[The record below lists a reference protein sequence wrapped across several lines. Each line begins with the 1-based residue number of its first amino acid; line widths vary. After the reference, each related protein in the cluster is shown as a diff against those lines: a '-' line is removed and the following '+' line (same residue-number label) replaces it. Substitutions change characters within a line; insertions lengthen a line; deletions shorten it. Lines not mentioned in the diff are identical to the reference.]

1 MAEAILGFINIRYLN
16 SIHGNIG
23 SSVYSKFFEKKC
35 FYLLFSIFFSIVQ
48 FGYAD
53 DWEMLTTG
61 RVSLCFLFIFL
72 LVFFWC
78 LFLVAAAEESFNLTA
93 TIQTMQFPAEREY
106 GRRAIAS
113 IQLPTC
119 NGGLSGGGGQMA
131 LTSTDPASPP
141 LVLGDK
147 RPASASALGLT
158 NGLIWSQERN
168 RWMPALPALPLPA
181 LPQALHNKN
190 ENDNR
195 RCNVTSA
202 TARFTAH

>member
-35 FYLLFSIFFSIVQ
+35 FYLLFSIFFFDCSIRLRWRLRNVN
-48 FGYAD
+48 YRPR
-53 DWEMLTTG
+53 L
-61 RVSLCFLFIFL
+61 SLFSIYFL

-168 RWMPALPALPLPA
+168 RWMPALPALP
-181 LPQALHNKN
+181 QALHNKN